1 MASFIYKDSPPCV
14 KSELDLFTVPATQ
27 TVIEKGQFVE
37 FHPLSSVR
45 DGGPIEFTISGS
57 GEEYV
62 DLAASYM
69 HVKVK
74 VTKSDGNVLTDTDSV
89 APVNLFLHSL
99 FSQVDVSLNE
109 RNISSS
115 TNTYP
120 YRAYIE
126 TLLNYGED
134 AKKSLLTCEGFFKDT
149 QPDNVN
155 TSRFVKTS
163 TDPAYVLVEGD
174 KGLWD
179 RYNLIKNSQVVD
191 MIGQLHCDIFQQN
204 RLMINMVDIKI
215 KMIRSKPEFCLVS
228 PTGNGY
234 KVVLEHASMFIRKV
248 KVNPAVS
255 IAHAKALEKTSCKY
269 PIDRVICKTYS
280 IAKGSYSFLQ
290 DNVFLGLMPKRVIL
304 TCVGNAAMNGDY
316 TQNPYL
322 FSHHNANSVSIYVDG
337 QPVPTKPLELNFS
350 SKNYVRA
357 YYSLFSGFH
366 NDKGIYLSKEEY
378 ANGYVLYA
386 FDLSPDMC
394 DGEHFNLQRQGNL
407 RVEIKFSEAIAQ
419 TLSVLI
425 YAEFQNVIEI
435 SKSRHVL
442 CDFPN

>member
-14 KSELDLFTVPATQ
+14 KSELDLFTVPPTQ

-45 DGGPIEFTISGS
+45 DGGPIEFSISGS

-62 DLAASYM
+62 DLAASYL

-74 VTKSDGNVLTDTDSV
+74 VTKSDGKVLTDTDSV
-89 APVNLFLHSL
+89 APINLFLHSL

-149 QPDNVN
+149 QPEKIDC
-155 TSRFVKTS
+155 KA
-163 TDPAYVLVEGD
+163 TDVDV
-174 KGLWD
+174 GLKS

-228 PTGNGY
+228 HTGNGY
-234 KVVLEHASMFIRKV
+234 KIDLEHASMFIRKV

-280 IAKGSYSFLQ
+280 IAAGSYSFLQ

-304 TCVGNAAMNGDY
+304 TCVGNGAMNGDY

-322 FSHHNANSVSIYVDG
+322 FAHHNANFVSIYVDG
-337 QPVPTKPLELNFS
+337 QPVPAKPLELNFS

-357 YYSLFSGFH
+357 YYSLFNGF
-366 NDKGIYLSKEEY
+366 NCDKGIYLSKEEY
-378 ANGYVLYA
+378 AQGHVLYA
-386 FDLSPDMC
+386 FNLSPDMC

>member
-14 KSELDLFTVPATQ
+14 KSELDLFTVPPTQ

-37 FHPLSSVR
+37 FHPLSSVK
-45 DGGPIEFTISGS
+45 DGGPIEFSISGS
-57 GEEYV
+57 GEEYM
-62 DLAASYM
+62 DFSASHI

-74 VTKSDGNVLTDTDSV
+74 VLKADGKVLTDADSV

-149 QPDNVN
+149 QPEKIDFKADDADV
-155 TSRFVKTS
+155 
-163 TDPAYVLVEGD
+163 G
-174 KGLWD
+174 
-179 RYNLIKNSQVVD
+179 LIKRSKLIEDSQTVD
-191 MIGQLHCDIFQQN
+191 LIGQLHCDIFQQN

-228 PTGNGY
+228 PTTGY

-280 IAKGSYSFLQ
+280 ISKGSYSFLQ

-304 TCVGNAAMNGDY
+304 TCIDNAAMNGDY
-316 TQNPYL
+316 LKNPFL
-322 FSHHNANSVSIYVDG
+322 FSHHDANFVSIYVDG

-350 SKNYVRA
+350 SGNYTRA

-366 NDKGIYLSKEEY
+366 NDKGIYLSQEEY
-378 ANGYVLYA
+378 ANGHVLYA

-394 DGEHFNLQRQGNL
+394 DG
-407 RVEIKFSEAIAQ
+407 
-419 TLSVLI
+419 
-425 YAEFQNVIEI
+425 
-435 SKSRHVL
+435 
-442 CDFPN
+442 